1 MWVNTQLDAYSLK
14 HLIHLTPSI
23 SEEVKSLN
31 TEVYFSGQI
40 KNWMK
45 ILNLASM
52 GIKRNEFSWN
62 GYLILTPQW
71 RFNKIMSN
79 SRCVYSE

>member
-1 MWVNTQLDAYSLK
+1 MDILPGQVKKKKNQAYNMWVNTQLDAYSLK

-52 GIKRNEFSWN
+52 GIKRNEFS
-62 GYLILTPQW
+62 
-71 RFNKIMSN
+71 
-79 SRCVYSE
+79 